1 MISPVSSTSTAATD
15 ETRGLDA
22 AKTASAGDTIDQQ
35 EFLMLFIAQL
45 QNQDP
50 TNPLD
55 ANGLTEQLAQFSSL
69 EQLFNINSKLEA
81 MGTALERQEVDP
93 LSFLGTEVSVPGG
106 TVEVKDGEATPV
118 MLEVPAGASSVEALI
133 VGPAGNEVRR
143 VALGAPPSGPLEF
156 VFDGKDARGAQVAD
170 GNYTVQAEARDA
182 NAEVV
187 SVKTFIRS
195 RVTGVDLT
203 TEPPVLMLGTRRV
216 SLAEVREIRSPD
228 GEVT

>member
-1 MISPVSSTSTAATD
+1 MISPVSSTNTAATD

-35 EFLMLFIAQL
+35 EFLTLFIAQL

-69 EQLFNINSKLEA
+69 EQLFNINSKLET

-118 MLEVPAGASSVEALI
+118 MLEVPAGATSVEALI

-143 VALGAPPSGPLEF
+143 VALGTPPSGELEF
-156 VFDGKDARGAQVAD
+156 VFDGKDKTGAQVAD

-182 NAEVV
+182 NADVV
-187 SVKTFIRS
+187 SVETFIRS
-195 RVTGVDLT
+195 QVTGIDLT
-203 TEPPVLMLGTRRV
+203 AEPPVLMLGTRRV
-216 SLAEVREIRSPD
+216 SLADVREILSPD

>member
-1 MISPVSSTSTAATD
+1 MISPVSSTNTAATD
-15 ETRGLDA
+15 ETLGLDA
-22 AKTASAGDTIDQQ
+22 GKTVSAGDSIDQH

-55 ANGLTEQLAQFSSL
+55 TNGLTEQLAQFSSL
-69 EQLFNINSKLEA
+69 EQLFNINSKLET
-81 MGTALERQEVDP
+81 MGAALERQEVDP

-106 TVEVKDGEATPV
+106 TVEVKDGEAAPV
-118 MLEVPAGASSVEALI
+118 MLDVPAGATSVEALI
-133 VGPAGNEVRR
+133 VGPTGNEVQR

-170 GNYTVQAEARDA
+170 GDYTVQAEARDA
-182 NAEVV
+182 NGEVV
-187 SVKTFIRS
+187 SVKTFVRS
-195 RVTGVDLT
+195 RVTGIDLT
-203 TEPPVLMLGTRRV
+203 AEPPVLMLGTRRV
-216 SLAEVREIRSPD
+216 SLADVREIRSPD

>member
-1 MISPVSSTSTAATD
+1 MISPVSSTNTAATD

-22 AKTASAGDTIDQQ
+22 GKTISAGDTIDQQ

-55 ANGLTEQLAQFSSL
+55 TNGLTQQLAQFSSL
-69 EQLFNINSKLEA
+69 EQLFNINSNLETLGA
-81 MGTALERQEVDP
+81 TLKGQGVDP

-118 MLEVPAGASSVEALI
+118 MLDVPAGATSVEASI
-133 VGPAGNEVRR
+133 VGPAGNDVRR
-143 VALGAPPSGPLEF
+143 VALGTPPSGELEF
-156 VFDGKDARGAQVAD
+156 IYDGKDATGAQVAD

-182 NAEVV
+182 NGEVV
-187 SVKTFIRS
+187 SVETFIQS
-195 RVTGVDLT
+195 QVTGVDLT
-203 TEPPVLMLGTRRV
+203 TEPPSLMLGTRRV
-216 SLAEVREIRSPD
+216 SLGDVGEIRSPD
-228 GEVT
+228 GKVT

>member
-1 MISPVSSTSTAATD
+1 V
-15 ETRGLDA
+15 
-22 AKTASAGDTIDQQ
+22 GDTIDQQ
-35 EFLMLFIAQL
+35 EFLTLFIAQL

-55 ANGLTEQLAQFSSL
+55 TNGLTQQLAQFSSL
-69 EQLFNINSKLEA
+69 EQLFNINSNLEA
-81 MGTALERQEVDP
+81 LGATLKRQEVDP

-106 TVEVKDGEATPV
+106 TVELKDGEATPV
-118 MLEVPAGASSVEALI
+118 MLDVPAGATSVEALI

-143 VALGAPPSGPLEF
+143 VALGTPPSGPLEF

-187 SVKTFIRS
+187 SVETFIRS
-195 RVTGVDLT
+195 RVTGIDPT

-216 SLAEVREIRSPD
+216 SLADVREIRSPD